1 MSRIFHR
8 PMFRIGGSA
17 GGITSGLRQG
27 YATGG
32 GDLEAHTWTEI
43 NPDIVETKTEVEEKV
58 NSFLGIEKNI

>member
-27 YATGG
+27 YEEGNAVG
-32 GDLEAHTWTEI
+32 GDLKSAEF
-43 NPDIVETKTEVEEKV
+43 ET
-58 NSFLGIEKNI
+58 